1 MLKLE
6 QLALRCADPL
16 LGLLRHVPFTV
27 QRWVLQAAVQ
37 RLFAEPLEE
46 GAFDLLSGRW
56 LRLEVSDLNLAWCLT
71 RTPLGLRM
79 ASAAPVDV
87 SIRGN
92 WREFVLLASR
102 QEDPD
107 TLFFRRRL
115 LIEGDTEL
123 GLGMKNL
130 LDSFDPDSMP
140 PTLWRSLCRL
150 GQALSAEQRSAQAGG
165 AGI

>member
-1 MLKLE
+1 MLSLE

-16 LGLLRHVPFTV
+16 LGLVRHVPFSV
-27 QRWVLQAAVQ
+27 QRWVLQTAVQ
-37 RLFAEPLEE
+37 RLFAEPL
-46 GAFDLLSGRW
+46 GDGSFDLLSGRW
-56 LRLEVSDLNLAWCLT
+56 LRLEVSDLNLGWCLT
-71 RTPLGLRM
+71 NTPQGLRM

-123 GLGMKNL
+123 GLNLKNH
-130 LDSFDPDSMP
+130 LD
-140 PTLWRSLCRL
+140 
-150 GQALSAEQRSAQAGG
+150 ALELPLFLRRFGLS
-165 AGI
+165 